1 MTACHVVNTLV
12 LVALK
17 KKVST
22 RAHVLQF
29 GILCRIFSMKL
40 PSFFSF
46 SFFNGIVDAL
56 LIFLWQN
63 SIQLPMW
70 KHVKNVSLLQ
80 VGRSTT
86 HTYWCHICFQGSTTY
101 PKFHIVPPYLI
112 WSQILVQYFSI
123 LLFNKTY
130 LFCISVFYCTKIYTK
145 QKLCWNTQS

>member
-17 KKVST
+17 KKKLV
-22 RAHVLQF
+22 HVLMCYNLAF
-29 GILCRIFSMKL
+29 FVGFSAW
-40 PSFFSF
+40 SFPPFFFF

-86 HTYWCHICFQGSTTY
+86 RTYWCHICFQGSTTY

-112 WSQILVQYFSI
+112 WSQIWVQYFSTFQLKFPNLSNFSI
-123 LLFNKTY
+123 LLFNATY
-130 LFCISVFYCTKIYTK
+130 LLHISF
-145 QKLCWNTQS
+145 LL

>member
-1 MTACHVVNTLV
+1 MNYLRPNLSYVVLNPLYSGFGSFE
-12 LVALK
+12 

-86 HTYWCHICFQGSTTY
+86 CTYWCHIW
-101 PKFHIVPPYLI
+101 FHGKGQLI
-112 WSQILVQYFSI
+112 SKANFE
-123 LLFNKTY
+123 
-130 LFCISVFYCTKIYTK
+130 VFIWTKKRTKIFLYFFPS
-145 QKLCWNTQS
+145 LVDGSC